1 MKYRNT
7 TFAFVTTIKPDADAA
22 GKLLEYRPQDCYN
35 NQGKYQLH
43 QYGKGSF
50 CRFRIP
56 AKFSEPGVYLIMTQ
70 ETVLYIGRC
79 QNLAQRFNAGY
90 GQISPRNCY
99 IKGRETN
106 CRINQLIL
114 AAIKK
119 GKKLD
124 LYFHQTDD
132 FCALEAQ
139 LLAARNPPWNL
150 A

>member
-1 MKYRNT
+1 MRYRNIN
-7 TFAFVTTIKPDADAA
+7 FVFVTTIKPDANPA
-22 GKLLEYRPQDCYN
+22 GVICEDKPQAHYKKKAQC
-35 NQGKYQLH
+35 QLH

-56 AKFSEPGVYLIMTQ
+56 GKITVHGIYLIMTQ

-99 IKGRETN
+99 IGGQQTN
-106 CRINQLIL
+106 CRINKLIL

-119 GKKLD
+119 GMELD
-124 LYFHQTDD
+124 LYFHQTNN
-132 FCALEAQ
+132 FCALEAR
-139 LLAARNPPWNL
+139 LLAAPKPPWNL